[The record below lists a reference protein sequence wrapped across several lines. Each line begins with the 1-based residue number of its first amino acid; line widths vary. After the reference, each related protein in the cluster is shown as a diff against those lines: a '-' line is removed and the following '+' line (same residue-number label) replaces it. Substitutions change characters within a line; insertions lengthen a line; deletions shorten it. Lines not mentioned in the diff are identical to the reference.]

1 LQVGAWLSSFIYI
14 VSSSLLYPTLLLLCF
29 LPLWM
34 LFYAGAFVAEWL
46 ERRSLKSV
54 PACELPRFLADQDP
68 RQVFSH
74 RVLAYLRGL
83 RSLLADPH
91 AASQPVIENHLQ
103 EAIHGFARSL
113 DKLRMLVRI
122 GPGLGLMGTLIPLG
136 TGLAAL
142 GRGDMTKLT
151 SDLVVAFTTTV
162 VGLAV
167 GMSAYFFHTI
177 KKRWVEHDI
186 RMIEFITETL
196 TGPPTGGTADAIHEE
211 EEDAEG

>member
-1 LQVGAWLSSFIYI
+1 VQVSAWLSSFIYI
-14 VSSSLLYPTLLLLCF
+14 VSSFLLYPTLLLLSF

-46 ERRSLKSV
+46 ERRNLKPV
-54 PACELPRFLADQDP
+54 PAGQLPRLLADQDP

-74 RVLAYLRGL
+74 RVLAYLHAL
-83 RSLLADPH
+83 RSLLADSH
-91 AASQPVIENHLQ
+91 AVSEPVIENHLQ
-103 EAIHGFARSL
+103 ETILGFAKSL

-167 GMSAYFFHTI
+167 GMSAYFLHTI

-196 TGPPTGGTADAIHEE
+196 TGPLTGGTANAIHEE
-211 EEDAEG
+211 EEDTER